1 MIILVSIIRKFIP
14 RLSDHV
20 GRLKFYIITRKKKK
34 KIKIKTRGKIEITY
48 IYAFMRN
55 KNKYWKKN
63 INQIRIT
70 FKAFEFQE
78 RDQKKIKNSHTY
90 LSFT

>member
-1 MIILVSIIRKFIP
+1 ML
-14 RLSDHV
+14 LC
-20 GRLKFYIITRKKKK
+20 GT
-34 KIKIKTRGKIEITY
+34 KTNIG
-48 IYAFMRN
+48 
-55 KNKYWKKN
+55 KKN

-78 RDQKKIKNSHTY
+78 RDKKKIKNSHTY